1 MAEVSKKTA
10 QRLTKAALM
19 EVRNTLDEANC
30 DPLKELAKL
39 AMDPTTDFSTRVSIL
54 KDLNQYVHPKRR
66 SIDIGNTDGNAL
78 VVNIRSFAGEA
89 AKEMVDKEA
98 MQKMIDD
105 DYKED

>member
-1 MAEVSKKTA
+1 MADISKKTA

-19 EVRNTLDEANC
+19 EVRNTLDDANC

-66 SIDIGNTDGNAL
+66 SIDIGNLDGNAL
-78 VVNIRSFAGEA
+78 NINIRSFTGEA
-89 AKEMVDKEA
+89 AKAMVDQEA
-98 MQKMIDD
+98 MQKMLDE
-105 DYKED
+105 DYKDD